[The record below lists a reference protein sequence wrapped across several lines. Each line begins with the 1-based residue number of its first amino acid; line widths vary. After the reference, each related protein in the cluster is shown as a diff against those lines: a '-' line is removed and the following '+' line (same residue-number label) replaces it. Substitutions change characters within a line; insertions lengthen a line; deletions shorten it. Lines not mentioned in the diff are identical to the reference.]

1 MAEWLKARASK
12 ACIPLR
18 VSGVRIPLSP
28 PVFQKPAK
36 YGQNPKSPE
45 LCHATLM
52 SVQAFRNLIASGG
65 LVGVAAL
72 VIIGVALIVLAP
84 ARSVERESAAKA

>member
-1 MAEWLKARASK
+1 
-12 ACIPLR
+12 
-18 VSGVRIPLSP
+18 
-28 PVFQKPAK
+28 
-36 YGQNPKSPE
+36 
-45 LCHATLM
+45 M